1 VTLKLSTIELENPV
15 ILAPM
20 DGYTNIPFRL
30 IIKEMGADL
39 MFTEF
44 VNSDAII
51 HENKKTINKIR
62 ILAEER
68 PVAIQLFG
76 KKPEN
81 MSEAARII
89 EQIGPELIDINF
101 GCPAPTVSGHGS
113 GAAIL
118 KDLPLLARI
127 CESVVR
133 AVKLPVSAKT
143 RLGWDDSSINV
154 FQTAKIFEESGIKMM
169 TLHPRTKAQKFNGK
183 SDWEYIR
190 KLKEV
195 IKIPLI
201 GNGDILSPEDA
212 LEMFNGTKC
221 DGVMIGR
228 EAVKNPWIFR
238 QTKELLINGNYEANI
253 SFEERK
259 RVCLNHYDLSVEY
272 MGKVKGM
279 LEMRKLY
286 QNYFRGI
293 PGIKSFKKKI
303 FESSDHSEVR
313 KIIAG
318 YQPEET
324 PLSEV
329 EEIQDL

>member
-1 VTLKLSTIELENPV
+1 MSIMLPSLQIDRPV
-15 ILAPM
+15 VLAPM

-51 HENKKTINKIR
+51 HENRKTISKIR
-62 ILAEER
+62 ILEEER

-81 MSEAARII
+81 MAEAAKII
-89 EQIGPELIDINF
+89 EQLGPELIDINF

-127 CESVVR
+127 CESVVK
-133 AVKLPVSAKT
+133 AVSLPVSAKT
-143 RLGWDDSSINV
+143 RLGWDSSTVNI
-154 FQTAKIFEESGIKMM
+154 FQTAKIFEESGIRMI
-169 TLHPRTKAQKFNGK
+169 TLHPRTKAQKFEGV

-190 KLKEV
+190 DLKERISV
-195 IKIPLI
+195 PLI
-201 GNGDILSPEDA
+201 GNGDIRSPEDA
-212 LEMFNGTKC
+212 LEMFKLTNC

-228 EAVKNPWIFR
+228 EAVKNPWIFK
-238 QTKELLINGNYEANI
+238 QIKELMLTEKYSGEID
-253 SFEERK
+253 FEERK
-259 RVCLNHYDLSVEY
+259 RLCIRHFDLSLEY
-272 MGKVKGM
+272 LGNVKGM

-286 QNYFRGI
+286 QNYFRGVSN
-293 PGIKSFKKKI
+293 IKSLKKKI
-303 FESSDHSEVR
+303 FCCDDPVEAR
-313 KIIAG
+313 RI
-318 YQPEET
+318 
-324 PLSEV
+324 LSEFRN
-329 EEIQDL
+329 EGNSSPEIE

>member
-1 VTLKLSTIELENPV
+1 MIISLSTLKLDKPV

-30 IIKEMGADL
+30 IIKGMGPDL

-51 HENKKTINKIR
+51 HENKKTLNKIR

-76 KKPEN
+76 KNPES
-81 MSEAARII
+81 MSEAAKII
-89 EQIGPELIDINF
+89 EQTGPELIDINF

-113 GAAIL
+113 GAALL

-127 CESVVR
+127 CESVVN
-133 AVKLPVSAKT
+133 AVDLPVSAKT
-143 RLGWDDSSINV
+143 RLGWDEASTNV

-169 TLHPRTKAQKFNGK
+169 TLHPRTKSQKFNGT
-183 SDWEYIR
+183 SDWEYI
-190 KLKEV
+190 KS
-195 IKIPLI
+195 IKGSVNIPVI
-201 GNGDILSPEDA
+201 GNGDIVCPEDG
-212 LEMFNGTKC
+212 LRMFSETNC
-221 DGVMIGR
+221 DGIMIGR

-238 QTKELLINGNYEANI
+238 QVKELLTSGKYENI

-259 RVCLNHYDLSVEY
+259 KVCLKHYDLSIEY
-272 MGKVKGM
+272 LGNIKGV

-286 QNYFRGI
+286 QNYFRGL
-293 PGIKSFKKKI
+293 PDIKMFKKRV
-303 FESSDHSEVR
+303 FESTNPVEVR
-313 KIIAG
+313 SIIEDLSFEAG
-318 YQPEET
+318 S
-324 PLSEV
+324 LF
-329 EEIQDL
+329 